1 MGCLWRGCKAPVE
14 RDGRCVMH
22 WNVEFLGL
30 PRRVAPI
37 KRTRLTSCAGCG
49 KIGKFLCRDCKEWN
63 DAVRRRVAKLW
74 GTLENRFAARR
85 A

>member
-1 MGCLWRGCKAPVE
+1 MKLA
-14 RDGRCVMH
+14 H
-22 WNVEFLGL
+22 
-30 PRRVAPI
+30 VAPI

-49 KIGKFLCRDCKEWN
+49 KIGKFLCADCREFQ
-63 DAVRRRVAKLW
+63 RITLERVGKLW

>member
-1 MGCLWRGCKAPVE
+1 VT
-14 RDGRCVMH
+14 
-22 WNVEFLGL
+22 
-30 PRRVAPI
+30 RVAPI

-49 KIGKFLCRDCKEWN
+49 KIGKFLCANCREFQ
-63 DAVRRRVAKLW
+63 RVTLERVGKLW